1 MEHSLGHT
9 GPCLF
14 LQFLPTAQPVPITH
28 LLWRSGVQTR
38 IQTHIHE
45 NLPVFTLSVF
55 AETSALMQRRDV
67 FIPWFLLPTCRL
79 STWRQSSEIISR
91 METVVQVSFL
101 HIL

>member
-1 MEHSLGHT
+1 MEHSLGRT

-14 LQFLPTAQPVPITH
+14 LQFLPPAQPVPITH
-28 LLWRSGVQTR
+28 SLWRGGVPTR

-45 NLPVFTLSVF
+45 HLPVFTLRVF

-67 FIPWFLLPTCRL
+67 FIPWFLLPTRRL
-79 STWRQSSEIISR
+79 STWRQSSEIIAR